1 MIYAI
6 VIGLTLVASWS
17 IIKVIAKRKKQKFN
31 RIIYRQSDLHRVM
44 KNFFSYQSEEIKKPP
59 TQLEKFRDKDKINI
73 LVMCEEAYWVSD
85 NMFFIAKAEYGQ
97 VLLETAKPV
106 DINNMS
112 KKDIDKM
119 LFILDNLK
127 ERDVNDSGG
136 TGNERF

>member
-17 IIKVIAKRKKQKFN
+17 IIKVIAKRKKEKFN
-31 RIIYRQSDLHRVM
+31 RVIYRQSDLHKIM
-44 KNFFSYQSEEIKKPP
+44 KKFFSYQSEEVKKPP

-73 LVMCEEAYWVSD
+73 LVMGEEAYWVSD
-85 NMFFIAKAEYGQ
+85 NMFFIAKAEDGR
-97 VLLETAKPV
+97 VLLETAEPV

-112 KKDIDKM
+112 KKDINRM

>member
-1 MIYAI
+1 M
-6 VIGLTLVASWS
+6 G
-17 IIKVIAKRKKQKFN
+17 
-31 RIIYRQSDLHRVM
+31 
-44 KNFFSYQSEEIKKPP
+44 
-59 TQLEKFRDKDKINI
+59 
-73 LVMCEEAYWVSD
+73 EEAYWVSD